1 MIHNQQRAMN
11 GRRNIWNI
19 YIPKYIIKKKTN
31 SLITH
36 KIHKIYQRKISSV
49 GNNKIHVYIKNYK
62 LRIKQLLLAKVSDDD
77 DHCFFFL
84 SFFLFIIYII
94 HIYIY
99 IFGVSCSLLLLRLF
113 SIISPGFSSFGLL
126 FQNFIYF
133 FAIFLIFV
141 SRYF

>member
-1 MIHNQQRAMN
+1 MEYLHTE
-11 GRRNIWNI
+11 I
-19 YIPKYIIKKKTN
+19 YNKKKKTN

-99 IFGVSCSLLLLRLF
+99 IWGFMLSPPPSSLL
-113 SIISPGFSSFGLL
+113 
-126 FQNFIYF
+126 NYF
-133 FAIFLIFV
+133 TGIFLFRFVVSKFYIFLRNI
-141 SRYF
+141 SYFCFSLFLNICMPKVYL